1 VIAIAPIGAAS
12 AFVLPV
18 TPRLDIQGR
27 RVMFKT
33 AKDLVATSTCKP
45 PTPCNGMDEADKV
58 TEFGG
63 LCSALYANVLSDAC
77 RLNQSPLFD

>member
-1 VIAIAPIGAAS
+1 VIAIAPIGAAA

-18 TPRLDIQGR
+18 TPCLDIQG

-45 PTPCNGMDEADKV
+45 PTPCNGMDEADNV
-58 TEFGG
+58 TEFCG
-63 LCSALYANVLSDAC
+63 LCSVLYANVLSDAC